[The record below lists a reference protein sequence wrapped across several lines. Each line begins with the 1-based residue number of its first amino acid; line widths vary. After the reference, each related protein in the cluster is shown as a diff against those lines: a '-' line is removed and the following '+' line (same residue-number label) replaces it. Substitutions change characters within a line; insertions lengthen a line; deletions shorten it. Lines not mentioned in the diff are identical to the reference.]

1 MIGLNVFFWFMVVL
15 FAVIGS
21 MRGWAKELLVFF
33 SIILSLFVINV
44 LQEFAPFV
52 QNLVA
57 GDSLSALFWLR
68 LVILTA
74 LVFFGYQGPNISKL
88 AATNK
93 LNREKFQDSLLG
105 VFLGAINGYFIFG
118 SILYYL
124 NAAQYTAL
132 SKLIMAPDP
141 LSPQGA
147 AVYDLLKALPPTWL
161 LKPGSPLIYFAVAI
175 AFAFVLVV
183 FL

>member
-1 MIGLNVFFWFMVVL
+1 VIGLDVFFWFMVIL
-15 FAVIGS
+15 FAIIGS
-21 MRGWAKELLVFF
+21 MRGWAKELLVFV
-33 SIILSLFVINV
+33 SIILSLFVIHV

-57 GDSLSALFWLR
+57 GDSQSALFWLR

-74 LVFFGYQGPNISKL
+74 LVFFGYQGPNIAKF

-105 VFLGAINGYFIFG
+105 IFLGAINGYFIFG
-118 SILYYL
+118 TLLYYL
-124 NAAQYTAL
+124 DKAQYTAL
-132 SKLIMAPDP
+132 SKLISVPP
-141 LSPQGA
+141 LGA
-147 AVYDLLKALPPTWL
+147 RVYELLNALPPTWL
-161 LKPGSPLIYFAVAI
+161 LKEGSAFIYFAVAI
-175 AFAFVLVV
+175 SFAFILVV

>member
-1 MIGLNVFFWFMVVL
+1 MIGLNIFFWFMVIL
-15 FAVIGS
+15 FAIIGA

-33 SIILSLFVINV
+33 SVILSLFVINV

-68 LVILTA
+68 IVILTA
-74 LVFFGYQGPNISKL
+74 LVFFGYQGPNLSKL

-93 LNREKFQDSLLG
+93 FNREKFQDALLG
-105 VFLGAINGYFIFG
+105 AFLGAINGFFIFG
-118 SILYYL
+118 AFLFYL
-124 NAAQYTAL
+124 NEAEYSAL

-141 LSPQGA
+141 LTPTGA
-147 AVYDLLKALPPTWL
+147 AVYDLIKMLPPTWL
-161 LKPGSPLIYFAVAI
+161 LKPGSPFIYFAVAI

>member
-1 MIGLNVFFWFMVVL
+1 MISLGVFFWFMVLL
-15 FAVIGS
+15 FGIIGS

-33 SIILSLFVINV
+33 SIILSLFVIHV

-52 QNLVA
+52 QGLVA
-57 GDSLSALFWLR
+57 GESQAALFWLR
-68 LVILTA
+68 MVIMGA
-74 LVFFGYQGPNISKL
+74 LVFFGYQGPNITKF

-118 SILYYL
+118 TFLFYL
-124 NAAQYTAL
+124 NESQYSAL
-132 SKLIMAPDP
+132 SSLISAPDP
-141 LSPQGA
+141 LTPQGA
-147 AVYDLLKALPPTWL
+147 AALELLKALPPTWL
-161 LKPGSPLIYFAVAI
+161 LKTGSPFIFFAVAI
-175 AFAFVLVV
+175 SFAFVLVV